1 MFEQNKQMLNLFKQN
16 KQMFKFMKKIELLK
30 DIKQTL
36 EPLPPETQLKVLK
49 AAISYLGKED
59 IEELEAIDNAIFSVW
74 KNRVDEILDRDKK
87 TSESRAAAG
96 RKSWEVRAKRTN
108 AHFVQVCSNSV
119 QTKPLSPTPPISYTT
134 TDNSDNISTKR
145 DNITYKE
152 KEINKEKES
161 LADFEARYR
170 KENMWAD
177 AAFVVKTTEA
187 NVKSVFETFLAEQK
201 HNNTTYE
208 NYPDF
213 TKHFLSYL
221 RIHVNKANTNNNG
234 ITYQQLNARRRATEV
249 QKGGDYSQEF

>member
-1 MFEQNKQMLNLFKQN
+1 
-16 KQMFKFMKKIELLK
+16 MKKIGLLN
-30 DIKQTL
+30 DIKNAIEQ
-36 EPLPPETQLKVLK
+36 LPPVTQLKILK
-49 AAISYLGKED
+49 SAITYLYNGTLEN
-59 IEELEAIDNAIFSVW
+59 LEAVDNAIFSVW
-74 KNRVDEILDRDKK
+74 KSQMDTLIERDKK

-96 RKSWEVRAKRTN
+96 RKSGESRTKRTN
-108 AHFVQVCSNSV
+108 VHFVQVCSNE
-119 QTKPLSPTPPISYTT
+119 PLSPTPPISYTT

-145 DNITYKE
+145 DNNIIYKE

-161 LADFEARYR
+161 LTDFEARYR